1 MYYEAFMSFD
11 IDFTFDFYKSCEFY
25 GFCSDIGLFEAVF
38 APLLKG
44 GKFFLLVSIL
54 GIYGIKPLPLVALSI
69 CDLR

>member
-1 MYYEAFMSFD
+1 MYSEAFMSFD
-11 IDFTFDFYKSCEFY
+11 IDFTFDFYKTCEFS

-44 GKFFLLVSIL
+44 GKFFLFASIF
-54 GIYGIKPLPLVALSI
+54 GIYGINPLPLVAFSI